1 MILDSD
7 ERINSKCYCELIL
20 GEAGF
25 DIVKKTYDKRDIA
38 LWLDDGA
45 KYHTSKT
52 TTAYRKSM
60 GIERMD
66 WPAQSPDLNPIEN
79 IWHLM
84 KMRILKQRHRITTK
98 EEMKRVLLEEWN
110 KIPLKYIR
118 KLISDMSKRRE
129 EIIKNRGGSTHY

>member
-1 MILDSD
+1 
-7 ERINSKCYCELIL
+7 
-20 GEAGF
+20 
-25 DIVKKTYDKRDIA
+25 
-38 LWLDDGA
+38 
-45 KYHTSKT
+45 
-52 TTAYRKSM
+52 M

-84 KMRILKQRHRITTK
+84 KMRISKRRHRITTK

-118 KLISDMSKRRE
+118 KLISGMSKRRE